1 MIPKFHKL
9 MKPMLQFLQDQ
20 KDHTIDEVEDY
31 LANLFKLTNEE
42 RNELL
47 PSGKQRV
54 FKNRVYWARTYLNKA
69 KLVDVPKR
77 GSIVITDRGLKVLKD
92 NPSEIDVKYL
102 TKFNE
107 FVEFYKGYKK
117 EKSTEIDIQEAT
129 PEEVIFQKIEELN
142 SIIKSDL
149 RKRIMEAS
157 PRFFERLILDLIVSM
172 GYGGS
177 FEEASK
183 LLGKSGDEGIDG
195 VIKEDVLGLDKIY
208 LQAKRWDN
216 STIGRKEIQ
225 AFVGALH
232 GKVAKKG
239 IFITTSTFTKD
250 ALKYAEKISDMKVVL
265 IDGDRLLDYML
276 KYNVGVEQKTT
287 IEIKKVNEDYFE
299 EY

>member
-1 MIPKFHKL
+1 MIPKFHEL

-117 EKSTEIDIQEAT
+117 EKSTKIDIQEAT

-183 LLGKSGDEGIDG
+183 LLGKSGDE
-195 VIKEDVLGLDKIY
+195 
-208 LQAKRWDN
+208 
-216 STIGRKEIQ
+216 
-225 AFVGALH
+225 ALH
-232 GKVAKKG
+232 GKGAKKG
-239 IFITTSTFTKD
+239 IFITTSTFTED